1 MRGLIQP
8 WTVAAMGSVNLA
20 VEHEMQLPRVLDP
33 RMRREEGSSNHRW
46 YTKELKLIKLIITM
60 YTS

>member
-1 MRGLIQP
+1 
-8 WTVAAMGSVNLA
+8 MGSVGLA
-20 VEHEMQLPRVLDP
+20 VEHELQLPRVLDP
-33 RMRREEGSSNHRW
+33 CMRREEGSSNHSW